1 MYLRISTIVEGKVDE
16 YYSPEK
22 IDAVAN
28 EDLDDL
34 KVEIDIFKGEYNGL
48 IFAEIEFPSEE
59 DAKNIKLPEGYKY

>member
-34 KVEIDIFKGEYNGL
+34 KVELEPLPKEN
-48 IFAEIEFPSEE
+48 EE
-59 DAKNIKLPEGYKY
+59 DSTKT

>member
-34 KVEIDIFKGEYNGL
+34 KVEIDTSFNMSPRGVS
-48 IFAEIEFPSEE
+48 F
-59 DAKNIKLPEGYKY
+59 